1 MVAFRDP
8 TVSADESPVIDR
20 RRADRPKLIFRR
32 ALDSDDSVTGSASDD
47 TAGSTRGGTALSP
60 GTLANVAVV
69 ALLAAATLLVP
80 FLRFDSGDYTTTGTV
95 VELSTQLYEVTV
107 GGIITPDAPGLGGVF
122 ASLII
127 PVTFGLVTIVVVM
140 VCWFLFVLCLALTPA
155 SMLGIVG
162 RDDTLRLSALAL
174 GAALF
179 ALYVPGI
186 GAGVTPEPRLGFW
199 LYAGAF
205 GLSYLASE
213 GLPRPT
219 LGGVRSGGG
228 ASPTT
233 ARGRYVRRRRLAT
246 YATLVGGACW
256 VGAGSMLPPD
266 PSVTAESA
274 VVVLFVLASLAT
286 TYVVYATVQVWRRSG

>member
-1 MVAFRDP
+1 M
-8 TVSADESPVIDR
+8 
-20 RRADRPKLIFRR
+20 
-32 ALDSDDSVTGSASDD
+32 TGSASDD
-47 TAGSTRGGTALSP
+47 TAGAIRAGAALSP
-60 GTLANVAVV
+60 GTLANLAVV
-69 ALLAAATLLVP
+69 ALLAAATLFVP
-80 FLRFDSGDYTTTGTV
+80 FLRFHDGEYTTTGTV
-95 VELSTQLYEVTV
+95 VELSTQLYAVTV
-107 GGIITPDAPGLGGVF
+107 GGIISPDAPGLGGLI

-127 PVTFGLVTIVVVM
+127 PVVFGLVTVVVVM
-140 VCWFLFVLCLALTPA
+140 VGWFLFVLCVALTPV

-205 GLSYLASE
+205 GLSYVTKE
-213 GLPRPT
+213 GLSRPA
-219 LGGVRSGGG
+219 LGGAGSGGED
-228 ASPTT
+228 SPTT

-246 YATLVGGACW
+246 YATLAGGVCYVGGL
-256 VGAGSMLPPD
+256 SMLSPN

-274 VVVLFVLASLAT
+274 VAVSGLLASLAA